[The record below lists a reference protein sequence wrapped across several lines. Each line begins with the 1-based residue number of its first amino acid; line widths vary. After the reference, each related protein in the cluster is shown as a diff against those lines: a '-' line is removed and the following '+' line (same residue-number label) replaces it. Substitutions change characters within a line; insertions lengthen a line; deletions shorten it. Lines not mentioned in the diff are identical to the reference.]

1 MENAETRQLIEKM
14 IDMQAAYAKQED
26 EAKIL
31 QFGQKKAA
39 KPLKAGGV
47 NLNLKKK

>member
-1 MENAETRQLIEKM
+1 MQQSRITRIRW
-14 IDMQAAYAKQED
+14 IIQAAYTKQED

-31 QFGQKKAA
+31 QFPQKKAA